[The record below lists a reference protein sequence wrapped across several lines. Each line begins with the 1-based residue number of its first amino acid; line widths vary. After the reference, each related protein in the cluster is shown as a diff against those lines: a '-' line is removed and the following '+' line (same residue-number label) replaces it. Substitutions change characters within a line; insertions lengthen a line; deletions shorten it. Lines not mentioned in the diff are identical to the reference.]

1 MDVGRQL
8 SLVLFNHP
16 FGLIA
21 DPPPIGFISTFI
33 RQTRAQKCR
42 THLKDQHMHRP
53 SRRQFHDYF
62 VTHLPSS
69 SLHPDSKSASGLAHK
84 FPRKD
89 SQPETQASR
98 VAAAAHPSV
107 SRETTVVRIPLKSAK
122 HHFGVSVSRGS
133 RPYNE
138 DSHQAGVI
146 ELPAFAKKA
155 PRSVS
160 KHPRASTGA
169 GTGAE
174 SANGDPQVFYFGVF
188 DGHGG
193 AECSG
198 FLREKL
204 HDYVEKAAAAFELQ
218 SSLHGPANGKVGRAP
233 GSYEG
238 HAEDLKR
245 GKAALDSIE
254 TTHENELSTKQASA
268 NDGRPSGA
276 KDVYHLPH
284 PGDPPLIQ
292 EANKEKIKSMEQS
305 LVTSWRDLVGGYFRR
320 FKPAYFSLY
329 SGYQAQ
335 GEESASFGA
344 SGKDTSVVGAAI
356 EEVMTYA
363 FLKSDLDFVS
373 AQAHKMEERQDMI
386 RAERPLNDDDI
397 LGKPSWA
404 AGQAGGPQRFKG
416 GSTCSVAIISTPT
429 PTPFWNPATPSSM
442 LVAHVGDTRIILC
455 STATGAGIPLTTDHH
470 PSSPVESNR
479 LRRYAATFVTDSFG
493 EERISG
499 LANTRAFGDI
509 ASKRIGVSAEPEI
522 KRVELG
528 PAEYSFL
535 VLISDGVSGSINDQ
549 EVVDIVKEAKTPEQ
563 AARDVVGFA
572 TEVSAEGDNATC
584 IVIRLGG
591 WERRQEGGVG
601 GMGTKE
607 SRQWKRDSANDPRGR
622 RQ

>member
-1 MDVGRQL
+1 M
-8 SLVLFNHP
+8 
-16 FGLIA
+16 
-21 DPPPIGFISTFI
+21 
-33 RQTRAQKCR
+33 
-42 THLKDQHMHRP
+42 
-53 SRRQFHDYF
+53 
-62 VTHLPSS
+62 
-69 SLHPDSKSASGLAHK
+69 
-84 FPRKD
+84 
-89 SQPETQASR
+89 
-98 VAAAAHPSV
+98 
-107 SRETTVVRIPLKSAK
+107 RIPLRSAK

-146 ELPAFAKKA
+146 DLPAFAKKA
-155 PRSVS
+155 PQSIT
-160 KHPRASTGA
+160 KNPKASIGE

-174 SANGDPQVFYFGVF
+174 GTIGDPQVFYFGVF

-198 FLREKL
+198 FLREQL
-204 HDYVEKAAAAFELQ
+204 HDYIEKAAADFEMQ
-218 SSLHGPANGKVGRAP
+218 SSLHSTGSGKRARAP

-238 HAEDLKR
+238 DAEDLKR

-254 TTHENELSTKQASA
+254 TTNENNTATKRDSVD
-268 NDGRPSGA
+268 DGRPKGA
-276 KDVYHLPH
+276 KDVYHPPY

-292 EANKEKIKSMEQS
+292 EANKEKIKSMEKS
-305 LVTSWRDLVGGYFRR
+305 LVMSWRELVGGYFRR

-329 SGYQAQ
+329 SGYQVL
-335 GEESASFGA
+335 GEEAASLGA
-344 SGKDTSVVGAAI
+344 SGKETSVGAAI

-363 FLKSDLDFVS
+363 FLKSDFDFVS
-373 AQAHKMEERQDMI
+373 AQAHKQDERQDMT

-397 LGKPSWA
+397 LGQPSMA
-404 AGQAGGPQRFKG
+404 AGQIGGPKRFTG
-416 GSTCSVAIISTPT
+416 GSTCSVAVVSTPT

-455 STATGAGIPLTTDHH
+455 STATGAGIPLTTNHH

-535 VLISDGVSGSINDQ
+535 VLISDGVSGALNDQ

-563 AARDVVGFA
+563 GARDVVSFA

-601 GMGTKE
+601 SLGTKE
-607 SRQWKRDSANDPRGR
+607 SRQWKRASAEDRRGR